1 MGSSN
6 VPEDSFEETQ
16 YAEKEDYNVVLEEQ
30 SLG

>member
-6 VPEDSFEETQ
+6 VPEDSCEETQ
-16 YAEKEDYNVVLEEQ
+16 YAETEDYNVVLEEQ